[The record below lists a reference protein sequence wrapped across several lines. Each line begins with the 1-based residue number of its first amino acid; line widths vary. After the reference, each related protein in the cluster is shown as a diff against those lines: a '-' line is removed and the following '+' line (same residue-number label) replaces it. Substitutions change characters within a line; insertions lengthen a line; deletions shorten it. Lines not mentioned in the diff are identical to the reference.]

1 MLGKRIG
8 GRYELLSVLGGGGM
22 AVVYKARDLILDR
35 LVAVKILRSE
45 FSDDD
50 EFIRRFR
57 REAQSVASLFHPN
70 IIDIYDIGDDTS
82 DVYYIVM
89 EYVEGETLKD
99 LIKREAPLELGPALH
114 IMDEITAAIEHAHEQ
129 GIIHRDIKPHNI
141 LIGKHGDVKV
151 TDFGIAIAMTS
162 ATITHT
168 NSVLGSAH
176 YFSPEQARGGYAN
189 TKSDIYSLGIV
200 LFEMLTGELP
210 FSGTSPVSVAL
221 KHLQEDIP
229 DPRELNHAIPQSV
242 ENIITKALSK
252 DPNHRYQKVADMRED
267 LKTALDPERLNEPK
281 FIEPDDEDQ
290 TTKIMAPVTGGSSG
304 NANGGKNG
312 SGRPNHEDDGGHKK
326 KRKKRR
332 FPKWLWIIL
341 LLLLLLGGAAVAA
354 FSLIPSLLHVDN
366 VTVPDVVGKDIGD
379 ARALL
384 AEKHLQVHTE
394 KVYSNKDKGKVVR
407 QNPRAQTTV
416 KKNYTVELSVS
427 KGPEKITLDNYIG
440 KDKDTVEQLTKD
452 EHFKDVQFKGE
463 YSDTYPEG
471 QVFDQNPSAGT
482 KVVPEDT
489 VLVFTYSIGTQKV
502 EVPDLSG
509 KTKEE
514 ADAALEDSGLS
525 SDYQGE
531 EYSDS
536 VEEGKVIKQSPDP
549 GTEVD
554 PNSTVA
560 FTISKGSEPEQN
572 SGSDHGSDSDSE
584 KNPDQPPRHHGPT
597 PPGPGPDQPPSDHE
611 QQPIDF
617 HQPIRV
623 DGPGR
628 GKPADVKIVY
638 SDANHDR
645 EVFKEEKVKGSKR
658 YDLPMTVDPGGKVTV
673 WVYVDGKLN
682 NQFSKTYE
690 QVSDE
695 TGGGEG

>member
-57 REAQSVASLFHPN
+57 REAQSVASLFHSN

-82 DVYYIVM
+82 EIYYIVM

-114 IMDEITAAIEHAHEQ
+114 IMDQITSAIEHAHEQ

-141 LIGKHGDVKV
+141 LIGKNGDVKV

-229 DPRELNHAIPQSV
+229 DPRELNPAIPQSV
-242 ENIITKALSK
+242 ENIIKKALSK
-252 DPNHRYQKVADMRED
+252 DPNHRYAKVADMRED
-267 LKTALDPERLNEPK
+267 LKTALDPDRLNEPK
-281 FIEPDDEDQ
+281 FIEPDDEEQ
-290 TTKIMAPVTGGSSG
+290 TTRIMTPVNGGSDG
-304 NANGGKNG
+304 NANGGNNG
-312 SGRPNHEDDGGHKK
+312 SEKPPQNHGDDGDKK
-326 KRKKRR
+326 KKRR
-332 FPKWLWIIL
+332 FPKILWIIL
-341 LLLLLLGGAAVAA
+341 ILLLLLGGAAVAA
-354 FSLIPSLLHVDN
+354 FSLIPNLLRVEN
-366 VTVPDVVGKDIGD
+366 VTVPNVVGKDISD
-379 ARALL
+379 ARTILS
-384 AEKHLQVHTE
+384 EKHLKVNTE
-394 KVYSNKDKGKVVR
+394 KVYSSKYDKGEVVR
-407 QNPRAQTTV
+407 QNPKAKTTV
-416 KKNYTVELSVS
+416 KEDSTVELSVS
-427 KGPEKITLDNYIG
+427 KGPEKISVDNYIG
-440 KDKDTVEQLTKD
+440 KDKDSVEELTND
-452 EHFKDVQFKGE
+452 IGFKDVQFKGE

-471 QVFDQNPSAGT
+471 QVFDQEPDAGK
-482 KVVPEDT
+482 KVVAKDT
-489 VLVFTYSIGTQKV
+489 VLVLTYSIGTQKV
-502 EVPDLSG
+502 KVPDLSG

-531 EYSDS
+531 AYSDTID
-536 VEEGKVIKQSPDP
+536 EGKVIKQSPAP

-554 PNSTVA
+554 PNSTVS
-560 FTISKGSEPEQN
+560 FTISKGPKPDEDQD
-572 SGSDHGSDSDSE
+572 DHGSDSGKD
-584 KNPDQPPRHHGPT
+584 HHKPHPHPGPT
-597 PPGPGPDQPPSDHE
+597 PPGPDPKQPPGSDHE
-611 QQPIDF
+611 QEPIDF

-623 DGPGR
+623 DGPEK

-638 SDANHDR
+638 SDANHDH
-645 EVFKEEKVKGSKR
+645 EVFTEEKVHGEKK
-658 YDLPMTVDPGGKVTV
+658 YDLPLTVDPGGKVTV

-682 NQFSKTYE
+682 NQFSKTYD
-690 QVSDE
+690 QVKDE